1 MAARSYS
8 VPSLKLN
15 EIPDHLK
22 IGTFALKWPEE
33 IKKSPTPIMVN
44 LSIDAKGFYLI
55 CLNKAKKENECFD
68 LALIHDTRTGSQVSL
83 PSGHEYFQK
92 NNIGVLD
99 VPIASKWLT
108 IYYGNTFVASD
119 MRLIHF
125 YFESPSI
132 AEEWAERLFQF
143 GHNQI
148 LRHLSSLG
156 CLEKLHSRII
166 NSLIDVNRK
175 TISVRSL
182 IQFLCKNT
190 RDSNKEK
197 TILRALNYLKLPCQ
211 VDSTINLDEF
221 TFNNFFRLYMR
232 LMECHEIDKL
242 FESLDRKRQRYLSW
256 ENMKVFIQKQNAALN
271 DTYTMD
277 LYEQKAKDLI
287 KKYTEYDGNFKEK
300 GMSNELFLRYL
311 LSFDNLII
319 DPKKLDLCMDMN
331 KPLAHYF
338 ISSSHNTYL
347 TGSQWT
353 GRSSVEMY
361 RQVLLTGCRCIELD
375 VVDSERKNDEPEI
388 KHKNT
393 PVRPVLFIEVIVAIK
408 EYAFKVTPYPLI
420 LSIENHCGPK
430 AQAKMAQYFVDVFG
444 EYLITEPLKTHPC
457 EEHYP
462 LPSPNDLKYK
472 ILIKNKKLNP
482 NLTSKLNNEN
492 NRLLPRKQTTTS
504 TTSSSDQSIDM
515 STVSSSSKNLCHTTL
530 SDESTKSKETLFEQ
544 MSPLENHQQLVNKN
558 PRYCVLIDDGNSSDD
573 GTDINEINS
582 NEYQSSTN
590 DRYRESKATKAM
602 SDLVHYIVP
611 VRFKTFALAE
621 ERNRSYEISS
631 FSEEK
636 AYNLI
641 REQAK
646 EFLAY
651 NQRQLCRIYPRGTRL
666 DSSNYNP
673 YIYWPIGCQM
683 CALNYQTL
691 DAAMQLNLGL
701 FSFNN
706 GCGYIE
712 KPSALCQSKSSFD
725 PRIRMNVENVA
736 GYQIYIKVISGQFL
750 CQDREPTF
758 VDIQM
763 YGMYGD
769 ANKRNEFLVRAKRW
783 NGFQA
788 IYDDID
794 IDSNKYSI
802 RFPNVT
808 LPEMA
813 ALRFVV
819 STEDG
824 TLLGQSFIPIAHIRP
839 GYRYVVLRN
848 QMNIPIH
855 SSSLLI
861 FIQINV
867 HIKAEDQDFANKLVE
882 PLKDQTKD
890 LNKSNQDS
898 NNEKNQYNDIFSKM
912 LIRNHSSFPI
922 QQENTSAKRSETT
935 TSSDET
941 NWYQKHL
948 IAASR
953 LHDRKTLCKV
963 LSFNDI
969 ISKEVVKRDESI
981 PSKLRRISIDYQK
994 KIEEKEDH
1002 FQKCLNLQYD
1012 ETYVHSDNSNMANN
1026 SENKCQITS
1035 DSHKQNI
1042 EQSLLTLY
1050 SKKFTQQEELEC
1062 ESLNEYYDKIEKY
1075 IRNDYRRQINQIDNI
1090 LQEEKSRVNEYV
1102 QSQIKRETNDIE
1114 KTEKDRNQ
1122 ITMLK
1127 QKSSQSNSK
1136 AGTLTSRTLEEMHED
1151 VKEQLQI
1158 NLQTNLDELEKQKA
1172 KEIQKCLEKYFN
1184 QLDEIKSHLEQLV
1197 NNNEDNLRYD
1207 NSPSPSSSSS
1217 SSHASKMRIN
1227 ASLAAISPYT
1237 VKTSRINSEPI

>member
-347 TGSQWT
+347 TGI
-353 GRSSVEMY
+353 
-361 RQVLLTGCRCIELD
+361 VLT
-375 VVDSERKNDEPEI
+375 
-388 KHKNT
+388 
-393 PVRPVLFIEVIVAIK
+393 
-408 EYAFKVTPYPLI
+408 AF
-420 LSIENHCGPK
+420 
-430 AQAKMAQYFVDVFG
+430 FF
-444 EYLITEPLKTHPC
+444 
-457 EEHYP
+457 
-462 LPSPNDLKYK
+462 
-472 ILIKNKKLNP
+472 
-482 NLTSKLNNEN
+482 
-492 NRLLPRKQTTTS
+492 
-504 TTSSSDQSIDM
+504 
-515 STVSSSSKNLCHTTL
+515 
-530 SDESTKSKETLFEQ
+530 
-544 MSPLENHQQLVNKN
+544 
-558 PRYCVLIDDGNSSDD
+558 
-573 GTDINEINS
+573 
-582 NEYQSSTN
+582 
-590 DRYRESKATKAM
+590 
-602 SDLVHYIVP
+602 
-611 VRFKTFALAE
+611 
-621 ERNRSYEISS
+621 
-631 FSEEK
+631 
-636 AYNLI
+636 
-641 REQAK
+641 
-646 EFLAY
+646 
-651 NQRQLCRIYPRGTRL
+651 
-666 DSSNYNP
+666 
-673 YIYWPIGCQM
+673 
-683 CALNYQTL
+683 
-691 DAAMQLNLGL
+691 
-701 FSFNN
+701 
-706 GCGYIE
+706 
-712 KPSALCQSKSSFD
+712 
-725 PRIRMNVENVA
+725 
-736 GYQIYIKVISGQFL
+736 
-750 CQDREPTF
+750 
-758 VDIQM
+758 
-763 YGMYGD
+763 
-769 ANKRNEFLVRAKRW
+769 
-783 NGFQA
+783 
-788 IYDDID
+788 
-794 IDSNKYSI
+794 
-802 RFPNVT
+802 
-808 LPEMA
+808 
-813 ALRFVV
+813 
-819 STEDG
+819 
-824 TLLGQSFIPIAHIRP
+824 
-839 GYRYVVLRN
+839 
-848 QMNIPIH
+848 
-855 SSSLLI
+855 
-861 FIQINV
+861 FIQ
-867 HIKAEDQDFANKLVE
+867 
-882 PLKDQTKD
+882 
-890 LNKSNQDS
+890 
-898 NNEKNQYNDIFSKM
+898 
-912 LIRNHSSFPI
+912 
-922 QQENTSAKRSETT
+922 
-935 TSSDET
+935 
-941 NWYQKHL
+941 
-948 IAASR
+948 
-953 LHDRKTLCKV
+953 
-963 LSFNDI
+963 
-969 ISKEVVKRDESI
+969 
-981 PSKLRRISIDYQK
+981 
-994 KIEEKEDH
+994 
-1002 FQKCLNLQYD
+1002 
-1012 ETYVHSDNSNMANN
+1012 
-1026 SENKCQITS
+1026 
-1035 DSHKQNI
+1035 
-1042 EQSLLTLY
+1042 
-1050 SKKFTQQEELEC
+1050 
-1062 ESLNEYYDKIEKY
+1062 
-1075 IRNDYRRQINQIDNI
+1075 
-1090 LQEEKSRVNEYV
+1090 
-1102 QSQIKRETNDIE
+1102 
-1114 KTEKDRNQ
+1114 
-1122 ITMLK
+1122 
-1127 QKSSQSNSK
+1127 
-1136 AGTLTSRTLEEMHED
+1136 LEEMHED

-1217 SSHASKMRIN
+1217 SSHASKMRIS

-1237 VKTSRINSEPI
+1237 VKTSRINSEPK

>member
-1 MAARSYS
+1 MSKISPVQHNNRSFENVQITVS
-8 VPSLKLN
+8 N
-15 EIPDHLK
+15 RFE
-22 IGTFALKWPEE
+22 TE
-33 IKKSPTPIMVN
+33 
-44 LSIDAKGFYLI
+44 
-55 CLNKAKKENECFD
+55 NK
-68 LALIHDTRTGSQVSL
+68 
-83 PSGHEYFQK
+83 
-92 NNIGVLD
+92 
-99 VPIASKWLT
+99 
-108 IYYGNTFVASD
+108 
-119 MRLIHF
+119 
-125 YFESPSI
+125 
-132 AEEWAERLFQF
+132 
-143 GHNQI
+143 
-148 LRHLSSLG
+148 RH
-156 CLEKLHSRII
+156 HS
-166 NSLIDVNRK
+166 
-175 TISVRSL
+175 
-182 IQFLCKNT
+182 
-190 RDSNKEK
+190 
-197 TILRALNYLKLPCQ
+197 A
-211 VDSTINLDEF
+211 
-221 TFNNFFRLYMR
+221 
-232 LMECHEIDKL
+232 
-242 FESLDRKRQRYLSW
+242 QR
-256 ENMKVFIQKQNAALN
+256 
-271 DTYTMD
+271 
-277 LYEQKAKDLI
+277 
-287 KKYTEYDGNFKEK
+287 
-300 GMSNELFLRYL
+300 
-311 LSFDNLII
+311 
-319 DPKKLDLCMDMN
+319 
-331 KPLAHYF
+331 
-338 ISSSHNTYL
+338 
-347 TGSQWT
+347 GSQWT

-462 LPSPNDLKYK
+462 LPSPHDLKYK

-558 PRYCVLIDDGNSSDD
+558 PRHCVLIDDGNSSDD
-573 GTDINEINS
+573 GTDISEINS

-922 QQENTSAKRSETT
+922 QQENTSTKRSETT

-969 ISKEVVKRDESI
+969 ISKEVVKRDEKAEYTTELRKPCI
-981 PSKLRRISIDYQK
+981 PCLMQPRFRPYGWLGIIKGAKIHVDFATLPFEEAFALLIREIETIRRDIMTKNNHNITQDKTNQPFYHQHSVGFTSIDK
-994 KIEEKEDH
+994 K
-1002 FQKCLNLQYD
+1002 N
-1012 ETYVHSDNSNMANN
+1012 
-1026 SENKCQITS
+1026 
-1035 DSHKQNI
+1035 
-1042 EQSLLTLY
+1042 
-1050 SKKFTQQEELEC
+1050 
-1062 ESLNEYYDKIEKY
+1062 
-1075 IRNDYRRQINQIDNI
+1075 IDNELNSI
-1090 LQEEKSRVNEYV
+1090 SPSGKENNGAMDWDAGAV
-1102 QSQIKRETNDIE
+1102 
-1114 KTEKDRNQ
+1114 
-1122 ITMLK
+1122 K
-1127 QKSSQSNSK
+1127 QW
-1136 AGTLTSRTLEEMHED
+1136 LERIG
-1151 VKEQLQI
+1151 L
-1158 NLQTNLDELEKQKA
+1158 L
-1172 KEIQKCLEKYFN
+1172 
-1184 QLDEIKSHLEQLV
+1184 HLENALIDIDGKLLFRLHKMKQLAA
-1197 NNNEDNLRYD
+1197 
-1207 NSPSPSSSSS
+1207 NSYYKFLDKHFDRIQTVRMSDTLNWSILTILYVVECSLSSSSS
-1217 SSHASKMRIN
+1217 SSLQLFVVVVFCVSIIALTWSNNNTDCSKSVLIVDLKFHQTSTNKKNEFFKSSIKLYVKHGHKTFYAIN
-1227 ASLAAISPYT
+1227 VDLVRPHDKLFGTGEEESIALQIFVVHCWDKY
-1237 VKTSRINSEPI
+1237 E